1 MSRIGK
7 RPITLANNITLSYKN
22 RTLEVKGPKG
32 TLQCMIPD
40 LVELDIQEKT
50 LIIKADYENDKKAK
64 SLMGTTQALI
74 TNMVTGV
81 TQGFQKQLNL
91 VGVGYRASV
100 SGNRLELN
108 LGYSH
113 PVNYTLPKGVK
124 AKVEA
129 NNKIVLESCDKQ
141 LVGQVAANI
150 RIFRTPEPYKGKGV
164 LFEGEYIRRKAGK
177 SAKV

>member
-7 RPITLANNITLSYKN
+7 RPIKLVNSITLSYKN
-22 RTLEVKGPKG
+22 RNLEIKGPKG
-32 TLQCMIPD
+32 TMQCVIPE
-40 LVELDIQEKT
+40 LVELDNQEQT
-50 LIIKADYENDKKAK
+50 LIVRADYENDKKAK
-64 SLMGTTQALI
+64 SLMGTAQALI

-91 VGVGYRASV
+91 VGVGYRASI

-113 PVNYTLPKGVK
+113 PVHYTLPEGVE

-129 NNKIVLESCDKQ
+129 NSRIILESCDKQ

-150 RIFRTPEPYKGKGV
+150 RNFRSPEPYKGKGV
-164 LFEGEYIRRKAGK
+164 LFEGETIRRKAGK
-177 SAKV
+177 SARV